1 MNQKT
6 SPQDVINKYA
16 KRQKF
21 MPYLLGGLAGILALL
36 GILII
41 IAVATGSGNPLSAL
55 FSTRTPTATATFT
68 PTATVPSP
76 TPSMTPTVTNT
87 PTETATAT
95 PSGPMYYEVQQ
106 YDNCADLA
114 ARFEVDLLV
123 LLAINNLGGECNIVP
138 GQKILIPA
146 PGQELPTP
154 TPLPSDLPRGTI
166 IEYTVRSGDS
176 LASIASEFNST
187 VEDIML
193 QNDIDDENVI
203 YLGQV
208 LKIRVNLVT
217 PTPTVAPTSTLA
229 GQLINP
235 PTSTPTITPTP

>member
-1 MNQKT
+1 MNQKNT
-6 SPQDVINKYA
+6 PQDVINKFA

-21 MPYLLGGLAGILALL
+21 MPYILGGLAGILALL

-41 IAVATGSGNPLSAL
+41 IAVATGSANPFKAI
-55 FSTRTPTATATFT
+55 FSTKTPTATATFT

-76 TPSMTPTVTNT
+76 TPSNTPTMTLT
-87 PTETATAT
+87 PTETATVT
-95 PSGPMYYEVQQ
+95 PSGPQYYEVQQ
-106 YDNCADLA
+106 YDNCADIA
-114 ARFEVDLLV
+114 AKFNVDLLV
-123 LLAINNLGGECNIVP
+123 LLAINNFGGECNIVP

-146 PGQELPTP
+146 QGQELPTP
-154 TPLPSDLPRGTI
+154 TPLPSDLPRGTV
-166 IEYTVRSGDS
+166 IEYTVRTGDS
-176 LASIASEFNST
+176 LATIASVFNTT

-193 QNDIDDENVI
+193 QNNLKDENLI

-235 PTSTPTITPTP
+235 PTATATVTPTP